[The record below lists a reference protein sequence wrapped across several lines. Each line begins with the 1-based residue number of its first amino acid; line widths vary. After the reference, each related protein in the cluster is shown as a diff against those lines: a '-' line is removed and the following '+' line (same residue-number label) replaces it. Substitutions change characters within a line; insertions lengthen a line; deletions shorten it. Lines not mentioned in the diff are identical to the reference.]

1 MRTTVLPWLF
11 AVSLVT
17 TLLAMPLARRLGAR
31 LGLLDHPHAR
41 KLQSSAVPRTGGLGM
56 LAGLT
61 AGTAVLVHFAEIPG
75 FPINREIVA
84 VLVGAVM
91 IHLTGLLDDIF
102 DLPALAKLGA
112 QTLAVGVVISQGV
125 VLERI
130 DFPGE
135 AAWTFGVLAVP
146 LTAFFLLG
154 FINALNLV
162 DGLDGLA
169 SGIAAISSMALAIA
183 GVLNGNYVLAS
194 LSTIVFGSVLG
205 FLPYN
210 FRREKTFLGD
220 SGSMLLG
227 YLLGVT
233 VIAGSWFSG
242 SSTPVF
248 VGLACAVVP
257 ILDTVTTILRR
268 ARNGRRLFRP
278 DSMHL
283 HHRMVRFGLSPRR
296 TVLTILAITFFAAGQ
311 ALVFFVQGT
320 RALLVATTAAAL
332 LAGVQM
338 VHRRQRQLVESDTS
352 FREIL
357 FYFLGA
363 KEGRSPLMHES
374 VGMAEVIAAVD
385 AAKAAERAQ
394 AAPRWTLPW
403 SQPAAPAAKAAG
415 ANGAAS
421 AASTGAANGAA
432 GAPQPVTA
440 D

>member
-1 MRTTVLPWLF
+1 MRTNAFPWLF
-11 AVSLVT
+11 AVSLIT
-17 TLLAMPLARRLGAR
+17 TVVAMPLARRLGAR
-31 LGLLDHPHAR
+31 LGLMDHPHER
-41 KLQSSAVPRTGGLGM
+41 KLQSSAVPRTGGLGL

-61 AGTAVLVHFAEIPG
+61 AGTALLLHFAPDLG
-75 FPINREIVA
+75 FPISREIVA
-84 VLVGAVM
+84 IFVGAVM
-91 IHLTGLLDDIF
+91 IHVTGLLDDLF
-102 DLPALAKLGA
+102 DLPAGVKLAA
-112 QTLAVGVVISQGV
+112 QTVAVGAVISQGV
-125 VLERI
+125 VLEGIR
-130 DFPGE
+130 FPGG
-135 AAWTFGVLAVP
+135 ASWTFGILSVP

-169 SGIAAISSMALAIA
+169 SGIAAIGAIALSIA
-183 GVLNGNYVLAS
+183 GVLNGNYVLAA
-194 LSTIVFGSVLG
+194 LSTILSGAVLG
-205 FLPYN
+205 FLPFN
-210 FRREKTFLGD
+210 FRKEKTFLGD

-233 VIAGSWFSG
+233 ILAGAWFSG

-248 VGLACAVVP
+248 IGLACAVVP

-283 HHRMVRFGLSPRR
+283 HHRIVRFGLSPRR

-311 ALVFFVQGT
+311 SLVFFVQGT

-338 VHRRQRQLVESDTS
+338 IHRRQRKLSESDTG

-357 FYFLGA
+357 FYLLGA
-363 KEGRSPLMHES
+363 QEGRGPLMNENM
-374 VGMAEVIAAVD
+374 GMAEVIAAVD
-385 AAKAAERAQ
+385 AAKAAERVAV
-394 AAPRWTLPW
+394 PGRWAMPW
-403 SQPAAPAAKAAG
+403 AQPAEGGAATDPDGPVAEPVAAG
-415 ANGAAS
+415 
-421 AASTGAANGAA
+421 
-432 GAPQPVTA
+432 